1 MSAAIQHASLC
12 WLVHLTFA
20 AMAVLLG
27 PFPLAAAAL
36 LALFVAVQVRAA
48 GYLRDDRR
56 FDAQRPVVLLCH
68 GPGILLSAWML
79 GMFAG
84 ALGQRFAPVVCLQL
98 WTAPWTPLITLV
110 PRGGYHSHYL
120 WLVAALPWLQAAF
133 MLRLAQAE
141 PASKS

>member
-12 WLVHLTFA
+12 WLLHLAFA

-27 PFPLAAAAL
+27 PFPFMAAVL
-36 LALFVAVQVRAA
+36 LGLFIATQAMTA
-48 GYLRDDRR
+48 GYLRDDRDV
-56 FDAQRPVVLLCH
+56 DAQRPVVLLCH
-68 GPGILLSAWML
+68 APGILLSTWTL

-84 ALGQRFAPVVCLQL
+84 VLGQRFAPLVCLQL
-98 WTAPWTPLITLV
+98 WTAAWAPLITLV

-141 PASKS
+141 PSAAR